1 VTAAPEAV
9 LVLGDSVPGGAVT
22 SATAW
27 PRRVADRA
35 GAALHT
41 RGSMGTTMVDLADGT
56 AAALREALPGED
68 REGTPGGSGGG
79 AVALVHA
86 GHNDAQLRGDEP
98 RVAESEFRAAARTV
112 DERLTD
118 AAAVDRHA
126 FLGLVPLLSLESG
139 GVGFSDAQPD
149 RSLDYDRALGETVS
163 THLPVAQPVE
173 AWRERTADGVHPNE
187 AGHAALADRVTAWLE
202 DGRC

>member
-9 LVLGDSVPGGAVT
+9 LVLGDSVPDGAVT
-22 SATAW
+22 SARAW
-27 PRRVADRA
+27 PRRVADRT
-35 GAALHT
+35 GADLHVH
-41 RGSMGTTMVDLADGT
+41 GSMGTTMVDLADGT
-56 AAALREALPGED
+56 AAALREALPEDGE
-68 REGTPGGSGGG
+68 

-86 GHNDAQLRGDEP
+86 GHNDAQLSGGDP
-98 RVAESEFRAAARTV
+98 RVTEAAFRAAARTV
-112 DERLTD
+112 DERLAD

-139 GVGFSDAQPD
+139 GVSFSEAQPG
-149 RSLDYDRALGETVS
+149 RALAYDRALGDAVA
-163 THLPVAQPVE
+163 THLPVAEPVE

-202 DGRC
+202 DN

>member
-9 LVLGDSVPGGAVT
+9 LVLGDSVPDGAVT
-22 SATAW
+22 SARAW
-27 PRRVADRA
+27 PRRVADRT
-35 GAALHT
+35 GADPHIH
-41 RGSMGTTMVDLADGT
+41 GSMGTTMAELADET
-56 AAALREALPGED
+56 AATVREALPEDGE
-68 REGTPGGSGGG
+68 

-86 GHNDAQLRGDEP
+86 GHNDAQLSGGEP
-98 RVAESEFRAAARTV
+98 RVTEAAFRAAARTV
-112 DERLTD
+112 GGRLAD

-139 GVGFSDAQPD
+139 GVSFSEAQPG
-149 RSLDYDRALGETVS
+149 RALAYDRALGDAVA
-163 THLPVAQPVE
+163 THLPVAEPVE

-202 DGRC
+202 DN

>member
-1 VTAAPEAV
+1 MTAAPEAV

-27 PRRVADRA
+27 PRRVAGRA

-86 GHNDAQLRGDEP
+86 GHNDAQLRSGDP
-98 RVAESEFRAAARTV
+98 RVTEAAWASATHSRT
-112 DERLTD
+112 
-118 AAAVDRHA
+118 
-126 FLGLVPLLSLESG
+126 
-139 GVGFSDAQPD
+139 
-149 RSLDYDRALGETVS
+149 
-163 THLPVAQPVE
+163 
-173 AWRERTADGVHPNE
+173 
-187 AGHAALADRVTAWLE
+187 GH
-202 DGRC
+202 